1 MMSIRALGNLGDGGS
16 AAKAASHYY
25 SEKSADYYVKDVS
38 PEPEGQWIGKGAEQL
53 GLSGSPEREELQ
65 LALAGY
71 VGGRQVQNAGRA
83 DRQMGWDVTF
93 SAPKSVSL
101 AWGLADDKTRLAIE
115 DAHRCAAQEA
125 HKYLADQITTRRGYA
140 GTKRERA
147 QLVSAQFTHHTSRA
161 GDPQLHSHI
170 VIPNFC
176 VRPDGTVGTIE
187 SKAFYDHKLTAGA
200 LYQAELSYRMRD
212 MGYGIEP
219 GLRGTFRVAG
229 VSPKLEELFSKRD
242 KQIDDLAAER
252 EIRTYAGTRGIVLA
266 TRPPKQHTTL
276 AERQA
281 TWREEARAANLEL
294 GLGQER
300 TRSGPQLGP
309 RKPLE
314 ERYQEPLTLA
324 LGKVV
329 EQNSTFH
336 ERDLI
341 REMARSSYG
350 ELSAAQI
357 RDAAQSAQE
366 KNLVLTLDRDKD
378 GGVLTT
384 RDMAELELNM
394 LAETRELAKRNG
406 YGADADQALA
416 DYPFLSEEQKVSVRS
431 ATYESGL
438 AVIQG
443 RAGAGKTTI
452 LTAIRQSYERAGYHV
467 QGIALSGQAAHNLEK
482 EAGIQS
488 RTIAS
493 WQKEPQVVER
503 TVLIVDEA
511 GMVGSRNMERVLH
524 IARASNAKVILVG
537 DERQLQPIEA
547 GGALHAI
554 DRELIRERPEASS
567 QIQTIQRQKEPW
579 MREAVH
585 EAAKG
590 NTGQALHSLDEQ
602 GKMNVYRKAAGAR
615 TELVRDYLDKEAP
628 HLERAVILT
637 HRKGDATKINGMVR
651 EQLQDR
657 GLVGENKLRVDNG
670 QREIELGVGERV
682 MMTKNEYREID
693 VRNGQRGRI
702 REIDE
707 KTRTI
712 KVRMD
717 NGQDKKISLD
727 KYHSI
732 DYGYASTTHKAQGM
746 TVDRAYVYGH
756 TKETMASQQATY
768 VQISRAREET
778 RIYAVAGE
786 RSIERPELDRGIER
800 ELPGQSSRYL
810 QESEERQKA
819 VEDMKK
825 TWGRDAMKD
834 TTLDYRRALE
844 AVREQQR
851 IQEQQRFMELQQK
864 KSRDAEEEKAKEQKA
879 EPKLVRFAGRL
890 AHDPKFY
897 VLPDG
902 RLVAQLTVTTKSM
915 TKDEQGHAREKI
927 ILVPVTLRG
936 EQARLARDNLK
947 QNEPVVVEGHLREQE
962 KPTPKG
968 PQKSIT
974 VEATKVQ
981 SLSQKKGRGGAE
993 MELD

>member
-1 MMSIRALGNLGDGGS
+1 
-16 AAKAASHYY
+16 
-25 SEKSADYYVKDVS
+25 
-38 PEPEGQWIGKGAEQL
+38 
-53 GLSGSPEREELQ
+53 
-65 LALAGY
+65 
-71 VGGRQVQNAGRA
+71 
-83 DRQMGWDVTF
+83 
-93 SAPKSVSL
+93 
-101 AWGLADDKTRLAIE
+101 
-115 DAHRCAAQEA
+115 
-125 HKYLADQITTRRGYA
+125 
-140 GTKRERA
+140 
-147 QLVSAQFTHHTSRA
+147 
-161 GDPQLHSHI
+161 
-170 VIPNFC
+170 
-176 VRPDGTVGTIE
+176 
-187 SKAFYDHKLTAGA
+187 
-200 LYQAELSYRMRD
+200 MRD
-212 MGYGIEP
+212 MGYAIEP

-281 TWREEARAANLEL
+281 TWREEARATGLEL
-294 GLGQER
+294 GLGQEKAKAD
-300 TRSGPQLGP
+300 P

-406 YGADADQALA
+406 YSVDADRALA

-482 EAGIQS
+482 EAGIPS

-493 WQKEPQVVER
+493 WQKEPQVAER

-511 GMVGSRNMERVLH
+511 GMVGSRNMGKVLH

-554 DRELIRERPEASS
+554 DRELIREWPQASS

-602 GKMNVYRKAAGAR
+602 GKMNVYRKATGAR

-651 EQLQDR
+651 EHLQER
-657 GLVGENKLRVDNG
+657 GLVGGNKLRVDNG

-693 VRNGQRGRI
+693 VRNGQRGMI

-707 KTRTI
+707 KARTI
-712 KVRMD
+712 NVRMD
-717 NGQDKKISLD
+717 NGQDKKVSLD
-727 KYHSI
+727 KYHFI

-756 TKETMASQQATY
+756 TKESMASRQATY

-786 RSIERPELDRGIER
+786 RSIERPELDRGMER
-800 ELPGQSSRYL
+800 ELPGQSSQRL
-810 QESEERQKA
+810 ENNEERQKA
-819 VEDMKK
+819 VKDMEK

-851 IQEQQRFMELQQK
+851 IQEQQRLMELQQK

-890 AHDPKFY
+890 AHGPKFY

-902 RLVAQLTVTTKSM
+902 RSVAQLTVTTKSM
-915 TKDEQGHAREKI
+915 TKDEKGQVREKI

-968 PQKSIT
+968 PQKTIT

-981 SLSQKKGRGGAE
+981 SLSQKKGRGGADLE
-993 MELD
+993 RD